1 MMKAKPPQAGV
12 TLISLFYGLG
22 VVVLIGALFVGPD
35 QVAAQIARAHG
46 FPALAAHPVAFL
58 LTVIGIGIAVIVGLS
73 GMTRWGYW
81 LTLAYEAYLLVV
93 PPLMLGADASLW
105 ANFIWPLIVVGYL
118 LLVRRRYFAAAGSH
132 NNGIQTDSALRCR

>member
-22 VVVLIGALFVGPD
+22 VVVLIGVLFTGPD
-35 QVAAQIARAHG
+35 QTAAQIARVHG
-46 FPALAAHPVAFL
+46 FPDLAAHPVPL
-58 LTVIGIGIAVIVGLS
+58 LLGVIGIGVAVIIGLS

-81 LTLAYEAYLLVV
+81 LTLSYAAYLLVV
-93 PPLMLGADASLW
+93 PSLVLRGDASLW

-118 LLVRRRYFAAAGSH
+118 LLVRRRYFDAAGSH
-132 NNGIQTDSALRCR
+132 NNGIQTDNAARCR

>member
-73 GMTRWGYW
+73 GMTLWGYHAR
-81 LTLAYEAYLLVV
+81 LRGLSPGGTSVDAGGGRLPLGQLHLAAHRSRI
-93 PPLMLGADASLW
+93 PPTRAET
-105 ANFIWPLIVVGYL
+105 V
-118 LLVRRRYFAAAGSH
+118 
-132 NNGIQTDSALRCR
+132 LRCSRLA

>member
-1 MMKAKPPQAGV
+1 MKSKPPQAGV

-22 VVVLIGALFVGPD
+22 VVVLIGVLFTGPD
-35 QVAAQIARAHG
+35 QAAAQMARAHG
-46 FPALAAHPVAFL
+46 FPALAAHPVAL
-58 LTVIGIGIAVIVGLS
+58 LLAVIGIGIAVIVGLS

-81 LTLAYEAYLLVV
+81 LTLAYEVYLLVV